1 MDAAWTRP
9 DPNGS
14 SRRDSYSGSSLLK
27 INKMSNNSKVLAL
40 KYRPQIFD
48 DLIGQEVV
56 AETITNSIK
65 ADKIPNAYL
74 FTGIRGIG
82 KTTTARIVA
91 KGLNCLNGIENLC
104 KEDLCE
110 NCKSIADSNHIDV
123 LEMDAASKTGVDDV
137 RDLIEFSR
145 YGPTSAKYKIFIID
159 EVHMLS
165 KQAFNALLKTLE
177 EPPEYLK
184 FIFATTE
191 IKKIPI
197 TVVSRCQRFDLS
209 RIKSSELFEF
219 IKDIKEKEK
228 GKASDE
234 ALKLIVKIS
243 EGSVRDALSLLD
255 RALLSLDE
263 KKELDLNAAQKIFGY
278 FDKSQLINLFELILK
293 GEEEKVINIYRKI
306 YDQGVEP
313 KVFINDFLEILY
325 YFKNINSLS
334 LESTNFTLNDEEF
347 SKIKDIS
354 NQVDSEVLILFWQ
367 FAISSLEEL
376 DIVSNQHLSI
386 EMFLIRLMHLSSIK
400 LKKNIDQEV
409 KNDKE
414 ANKTDNKEKEFEN
427 NSRVVDQIKNIAQEK
442 NHKPEVKPEIKAIN
456 KNLINSFD
464 DLLDICTQ
472 KKEIK
477 LKYELEKN
485 VNLVKFEINSIEI
498 SFNDNLDKDFVK
510 DLSSKL
516 FEWTGERWII
526 TFSKSKGDMSVKEKQ
541 KNKKDELINEIK
553 SSEIYKMVI
562 KKFPDAELLDVK
574 LNEKKEDKNDW
585 FYKDFR

>member
-1 MDAAWTRP
+1 M
-9 DPNGS
+9 N
-14 SRRDSYSGSSLLK
+14 
-27 INKMSNNSKVLAL
+27 NNSKVLAL
-40 KYRPQIFD
+40 KYRPQTFD

-82 KTTTARIVA
+82 KTTIARIVA
-91 KGLNCLNGIENLC
+91 KTLNCSNGIENKC
-104 KEDLCE
+104 KVKCE
-110 NCKSIADSNHIDV
+110 NCDSIASSYHIDV

-219 IKDIKEKEK
+219 IKKIKDKEN
-228 GKASDE
+228 GKVTDD
-234 ALKLIVKIS
+234 ALRLIVKIS

-263 KKELDLNAAQKIFGY
+263 NTELDLNSAQKIFGY
-278 FDKSQLINLFELILK
+278 FDKSQLIDLFELILK
-293 GEEEKVINIYRKI
+293 GEETKVINIYRKI

-313 KVFINDFLEILY
+313 KVFINDFLELLY
-325 YFKNINSLS
+325 YFKNINSLT
-334 LESTNFTLNDEEF
+334 LESTNFSLNDEEF
-347 SKIKDIS
+347 SKIKSIS
-354 NQVDSEVLILFWQ
+354 NKVESDVLVLFWQ

-386 EMFLIRLMHLSSIK
+386 EMFLIRLMHLQSVKSQKKIEPETEKRATNEIEENISS
-400 LKKNIDQEV
+400 
-409 KNDKE
+409 
-414 ANKTDNKEKEFEN
+414 NKII
-427 NSRVVDQIKNIAQEK
+427 DQIKNISQEEK
-442 NHKPEVKPEIKAIN
+442 NKPQVQTEIKAEN
-456 KNLINSFD
+456 KILINSFD
-464 DLLDICTQ
+464 DLLLICSE

-485 VNLVKFEINSIEI
+485 VNLVKFEKNRIEI
-498 SFNDNLDKDFVK
+498 SFNDSLDKDFVK

-516 FEWTGERWII
+516 FDWTAERWII
-526 TFSKSKGDMSVKEKQ
+526 TFSKSKGEMSVKEKQ
-541 KNKKDELINEIK
+541 LNNKKLLINEAK
-553 SSEIYKMVI
+553 SSNAYKNI
-562 KKFPDAELLDVK
+562 IENFPDAELIDVK
-574 LNEKKEDKNDW
+574 IKKDEGQND
-585 FYKDFR
+585 

>member
-1 MDAAWTRP
+1 M
-9 DPNGS
+9 N
-14 SRRDSYSGSSLLK
+14 
-27 INKMSNNSKVLAL
+27 NNSKVLAL
-40 KYRPQIFD
+40 KYRPQSFD

-56 AETITNSIK
+56 VETITNSITANK
-65 ADKIPNAYL
+65 VPNAYL

-91 KGLNCLNGIENLC
+91 KALNCSNGIENLC
-104 KEDLCE
+104 KENLCE
-110 NCKSIADSNHIDV
+110 NCEAITNSSHIDV

-209 RIKSSELFEF
+209 RIKSTELFEF
-219 IKDIKEKEK
+219 IKKIKDKEN
-228 GKASDE
+228 GKVSDD
-234 ALKLIVKIS
+234 ALKLIIKIS

-255 RALLSLDE
+255 RALLSLDDNT
-263 KKELDLNAAQKIFGY
+263 ELDLNAAQKIFGY
-278 FDKSQLINLFELILK
+278 FDKSQLIDLFQLILN
-293 GEEEKVINIYRKI
+293 GEENKVINIYRKI

-313 KVFINDFLEILY
+313 KVFINDFLELLY
-325 YFKNINSLS
+325 YFKNINSLT
-334 LESTNFTLNDEEF
+334 LESTNFSLNDEEF
-347 SKIKDIS
+347 TRIKDIS
-354 NQVDSEVLILFWQ
+354 SQVDAEVLILFWQ

-400 LKKNIDQEV
+400 SKKTPDL
-409 KNDKE
+409 
-414 ANKTDNKEKEFEN
+414 NKDESLESVAVTKQTDIEN
-427 NSRVVDQIKNIAQEK
+427 VTQAIDQIKNIAQEK
-442 NHKPEVKPEIKAIN
+442 KIKPEIETEIKAID
-456 KNLINSFD
+456 KSLINSFN
-464 DLLDICTQ
+464 DLLDACSK

-485 VNLVKFEINSIEI
+485 VNLVKFERNRIEI

-510 DLSSKL
+510 DLSAKL
-516 FEWTGERWII
+516 FEWTSERWII
-526 TFSKSKGDMSVKEKQ
+526 TFSKSKGEMSVKEKQ
-541 KNKKDELINEIK
+541 KNKREELINEVK
-553 SSEIYKMVI
+553 NSEIYKTI
-562 KKFPDAELLDVK
+562 IEKFPDAELTDVK
-574 LNEKKEDKNDW
+574 LNKKED
-585 FYKDFR
+585 

>member
-1 MDAAWTRP
+1 M
-9 DPNGS
+9 
-14 SRRDSYSGSSLLK
+14 
-27 INKMSNNSKVLAL
+27 NKNSKVLAL
-40 KYRPQIFD
+40 KYRPQTFN
-48 DLIGQEVV
+48 DLIGQDVV
-56 AETITNSIK
+56 AETIINSIK
-65 ADKIPNAYL
+65 AKKIPNAYL
-74 FTGIRGIG
+74 FTGIRGVG
-82 KTTTARIVA
+82 KTTIARIVA
-91 KGLNCLNGIENLC
+91 KGLNCTNGIDSLC
-104 KEDLCE
+104 KENFCDNCE
-110 NCKSIADSNHIDV
+110 GIINSSHIDV
-123 LEMDAASKTGVDDV
+123 MEIDGASTNSVENV
-137 RDLIEFSR
+137 RELIEFSR
-145 YGPTSAKYKIFIID
+145 YSPTSSRYKIFIID

-219 IKDIKEKEK
+219 IKKIKEKEN

-263 KKELDLNAAQKIFGY
+263 KTELDLNTAQKIFGY

-334 LESTNFTLNDEEF
+334 LESTNFSLNDKEF
-347 SKIKDIS
+347 SKIKVIS
-354 NQVDSEVLILFWQ
+354 NQVDTEVLILFWQ

-400 LKKNIDQEV
+400 IKKNLDQEGS
-409 KNDKE
+409 NDSS
-414 ANKTDNKEKEFEN
+414 DNQTLDEEN
-427 NSRVVDQIKNIAQEK
+427 EQKSDDNSITVNQIKNIAQEEK
-442 NHKPEVKPEIKAIN
+442 QKPEVKPEIKTID

-464 DLLDICTQ
+464 DLLNICTL

-485 VNLVKFEINSIEI
+485 VNLVKFERNRIEI

-516 FEWTGERWII
+516 YEWTTERWII
-526 TFSKSKGDMSVKEKQ
+526 TFSKSKGEMSVKEKQ
-541 KNKKDELINEIK
+541 KNKKDELINEVK
-553 SSEIYKMVI
+553 SLEIYKKVME
-562 KKFPDAELLDVK
+562 KFPDAELIDVK
-574 LNEKKEDKNDW
+574 LNEKKEDKND
-585 FYKDFR
+585 